1 MYVNNEW
8 DSIESFLLKEC
19 YDLAARYESQDIV
32 RNILREKCQRIN
44 IPDGYVPLQGNTP
57 YQETEMQILSQAVY
71 ELTLEG
77 YATDVNSEFQYIHK
91 INGLPTSAEKEYL
104 LAILSLRKGT
114 NTSARIEALRHI
126 SSALALSPND
136 PRYTTLASILQEVDK

>member
-104 LAILSLRKGT
+104 LAISIIV
-114 NTSARIEALRHI
+114 SI
-126 SSALALSPND
+126 SHPTPA
-136 PRYTTLASILQEVDK
+136 